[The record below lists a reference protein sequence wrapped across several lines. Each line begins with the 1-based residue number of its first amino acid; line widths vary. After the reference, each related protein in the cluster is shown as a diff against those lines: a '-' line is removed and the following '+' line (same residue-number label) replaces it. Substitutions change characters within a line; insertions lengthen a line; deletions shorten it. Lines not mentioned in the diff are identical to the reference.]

1 MALSNLDPVTREEAI
16 LNSEEITP
24 ISRSEYFLQKAI
36 NKVPTPDGAEDAGK
50 VPTVNSAGTG
60 FTLETPAAGG
70 SGVFI
75 VTITT
80 TYDETLQ
87 QTVISTVDK
96 TIEEIIEAFE
106 DGQIPYLFE
115 ASTDVGGIYTPNLID
130 SDNSSL
136 GFYRIVYGSIISVAA
151 YVDEVSG
158 DDTWEYSEGT

>member
-16 LNSEEITP
+16 LNSEDITP
-24 ISRSEYFLQKAI
+24 VNRSEYFLQKAV
-36 NKVPTPDGAEDAGK
+36 NKVPAPDGAGDAGK
-50 VPTVNSAGTG
+50 VPTVNSAGDG

-70 SGVFI
+70 SGVLI

-106 DGQIPYLFE
+106 DGQIPFLFE
-115 ASTDVGGIYTPNLID
+115 ASADTGSIYAPNVID
-130 SDNSSL
+130 ADNASL
-136 GFYRIVYGSIISVAA
+136 GFYRPTLSTTVLISA